1 MKRDLKEIQLSMQP
15 SMIEGDHTFGTVS
28 DKIGDVTLKRKTPF
42 VWFIGFGISFIV
54 AQLLLFAVTLLLAKG
69 IGVWGNNQPV
79 GWAFD
84 IINFVWWIGIG
95 HAGTL
100 ISAILLLL
108 NQKWRTSINR
118 FAEAMTLFA
127 VACAAMFP
135 LLHTGRP
142 WLAAYWLFPYP
153 NTMGVWPQ
161 FRSPLIWDVFAVS
174 TYATISLLFWYVGLI
189 PDFAT
194 LRDRA
199 KHKGFKFGYGILSWG
214 WRGSARHWH
223 RYEIAYLLLAG
234 ISTPLVLSVHSIVSF
249 DFAVSQ
255 VPGWHATIFPPYFV
269 AGAIFAGFA
278 MVLILC
284 IPLRVWYNMKDF
296 ITDTHL
302 IYMGKVMLATGLIV
316 VYGYFMEA
324 FFGWYSAS
332 EFEWFMI
339 KNRIWEGPYW
349 WSYWLLIIC
358 NGLSIQLLWF
368 KRFRESAFWLFMI
381 SLVVSVGMWLERFV
395 IIVTSLNRDF
405 LPSSWAMYSP
415 TMIDWSMFIGTIGF
429 FFTLIFLFVRF
440 LPIISI
446 FEVRTLLPEANV
458 HGHQQDFD
466 ESVLE
471 VEYTYD
477 RTDPPNK

>member
-1 MKRDLKEIQLSMQP
+1 MV
-15 SMIEGDHTFGTVS
+15 EGDHTFATVS
-28 DKIGDVTLKRKTPF
+28 DKIGDLALKKKTPYF
-42 VWFIGFGISFIV
+42 WFIGFAIAFMV
-54 AQLLLFAVTLLLAKG
+54 AQLLLFAVTTLLAKG
-69 IGVWGNNQPV
+69 IGIWGNNQPV

-127 VACAAMFP
+127 VACAALFP

-153 NTMGVWPQ
+153 NTMGIWPQ

-189 PDFAT
+189 PDLAT

-199 KHKGFKFGYGILSWG
+199 KNKYFKLVYGALSWG

-302 IYMGKVMLATGLIV
+302 VYMAKIMLATGLIV
-316 VYGYFMEA
+316 VYGYAMEA

-332 EFEWFMI
+332 EYEVFMV

-349 WSYWLLIIC
+349 YMYWLLILC
-358 NGLSIQLLWF
+358 NGMSIQLLWF
-368 KRFRESAFWLFMI
+368 KRFRESPFWLFLI
-381 SLVVSVGMWLERFV
+381 SIVVSIGMWLERFV

-415 TMIDWSMFIGTIGF
+415 TIFDWSMFIGTIGF

-440 LPIISI
+440 LPVISI
-446 FEVRTLLPEANV
+446 FEVRTLLPDAHV
-458 HGHQQDFD
+458 HGHQQDF
-466 ESVLE
+466 EENVLD
-471 VEYTYD
+471 VYDTYD